1 MAGQKAL
8 VVVERLNVAVAEPD
22 DSNPALHGNFGYVLP
37 SSSELLAFR
46 LSIR

>member
-1 MAGQKAL
+1 MAGPKAL
-8 VVVERLNVAVAEPD
+8 VVVKRLIVAVAEPD
-22 DSNPALHGNFGYVLP
+22 ESNPALP